1 MSMVALGCGM
11 GIALKVVVANSPV
24 KDRVQYL
31 KDIGDIAPFDL
42 VICCLNQSREKTLVK
57 AFFEAIK

>member
-1 MSMVALGCGM
+1 MAP
-11 GIALKVVVANSPV
+11 KVVVENSPV

-31 KDIGDIAPFDL
+31 QHVGDIEPFDL
-42 VICCLNQSREKTLVK
+42 GICCLNQSREQTLVK